1 MARSPENIPDYAFV
15 AVLAKSG
22 KAYRAETAFGEAK
35 SVHVGRKGLHGARA
49 GELVLIRESGRGRGE
64 VERRLGRA
72 DSLPDLTGA
81 VMEYFRVPRGFSSRA
96 LSEGEAGAA
105 LADGGDPGRRDLTAM
120 VSFTIDPDE
129 ARDYDDAV
137 SLEQGP
143 GEGEVTL
150 YVHIAD
156 VSYYIEAG
164 SVLDRE
170 AEKKAV
176 SVYLPIAVEP
186 MLPETLSNDIC
197 SLRPGIDRKCVTV
210 EMTFRPGEAAGPDA
224 GPADETDMMSPRS
237 GEVRFYRSL
246 IRSRARLTYN
256 QVDDYFAGNGGVE
269 GEVAGRLRQCRSLA
283 SALKDARRRR
293 GALAI
298 QTFEP
303 EFRLSAENEV
313 LGVRPSSASL
323 SHSLIEEFM
332 IAANEAVARFL
343 ERKDAPCIYR
353 VHEEPDPAAVEALF
367 DLMEDLGIATPPF
380 SLEEGSAR
388 RAGEA
393 VRRLL
398 QMHAAAGDRRQGTFF
413 NETVLRSLK
422 RACYLEQNLGH
433 YGLASTA
440 YLHFTSPI
448 RRYPDLIVHRSL
460 LAALGESDWNASLL
474 DLAGIA
480 RHSSDNERRA
490 AKVEHIG
497 DDIVLA
503 HLLDRLLLAEG
514 WDRRFKGEVIS
525 LIPSG
530 LFLRF
535 EEVYEGYVPARN
547 LRGDYYVLNDKGS
560 ALVGR
565 RSGRPFRLG
574 DSLTARVVRIDK
586 LRGKVEL
593 EPAR

>member
-1 MARSPENIPDYAFV
+1 
-15 AVLAKSG
+15 
-22 KAYRAETAFGEAK
+22 
-35 SVHVGRKGLHGARA
+35 
-49 GELVLIRESGRGRGE
+49 
-64 VERRLGRA
+64 
-72 DSLPDLTGA
+72 
-81 VMEYFRVPRGFSSRA
+81 
-96 LSEGEAGAA
+96 
-105 LADGGDPGRRDLTAM
+105 
-120 VSFTIDPDE
+120 
-129 ARDYDDAV
+129 
-137 SLEQGP
+137 
-143 GEGEVTL
+143 
-150 YVHIAD
+150 
-156 VSYYIEAG
+156 
-164 SVLDRE
+164 
-170 AEKKAV
+170 
-176 SVYLPIAVEP
+176 
-186 MLPETLSNDIC
+186 MLPEILSNNIC
-197 SLRPGIDRKCVTV
+197 SLRPGVDRKCVTV
-210 EMTFRPGEAAGPDA
+210 EMTFRPGEAPGPET
-224 GPADETDMMSPRS
+224 GPADETDNMMSPQS
-237 GEVRFYRSL
+237 GDVRFYRSR

-256 QVDDYFAGNGGVE
+256 QVDDYFAGNGGVD
-269 GEVAGRLRQCRSLA
+269 GEVAARLQQCRSLA
-283 SALKDARRRR
+283 AALRDARRRR

-313 LGVRPSSASL
+313 LGVRPSTASL

-343 ERKDAPCIYR
+343 ERRDAPCIYR

-398 QMHAAAGDRRQGTFF
+398 QMHAAAEAAGDDSDGDRGQGAFF
-413 NETVLRSLK
+413 TETVLRSLK

-448 RRYPDLIVHRSL
+448 RRYPDLIAHRSL
-460 LAALGESDWNASLL
+460 LAALGESDWNASRL
-474 DLAGIA
+474 DLAEIA

-574 DSLTARVVRIDK
+574 DSMTARVVRIDK